1 MHIQELEFDA
11 YFRLRY
17 EGDFSLPLD
26 IGWPHG
32 VSLLSPRDWLWM
44 PDVFSPESRGG
55 RMHFGDVGRTYTV
68 KVFPPNKVF
77 ASLKYVCSDAQFSIL
92 RIR

>member
-77 ASLKYVCSDAQFSIL
+77 ASLKYVRSDAQFSIL
-92 RIR
+92 SIR